1 MVAGVEYTG
10 RRIMWKL
17 DVPVF
22 IQLAALLSTTKD
34 MAARVHCGGP
44 HFHTG
49 LEWVPRHEAIIHSRY
64 R

>member
-1 MVAGVEYTG
+1 
-10 RRIMWKL
+10 MWKL